1 MEAGEGLGDAAMA
14 VLHVDDDKV
23 IAGEAG
29 DLGESWGEGEEEEA
43 VESLAVLE
51 AGLEVL
57 GGGGDGGGG
66 GGGCGG
72 GGVVGGGG

>member
-14 VLHVDDDKV
+14 VLHVHDHEV

-29 DLGESWGEGEEEEA
+29 DLGEGWGEGEEEEA

-51 AGLEVL
+51 PGLEGL

-66 GGGCGG
+66 DGGCGG